1 MRYEASLQPSR
12 NAVLRGA
19 CKTRENGRAKRR
31 EGIRSA
37 KIKNSTARFKTR
49 AGVARWVF
57 LGGADRPPLSEG
69 GRDARGRKGEVGES
83 LRERG
88 AAVTEGHRH
97 HSPAAAGSSLTA
109 RVSQISA
116 PGGAGPSGQCRE
128 AARSPLPGQGGA
140 SSHLE
145 EPGELLLGT
154 FPPAPGSA
162 ARSLGCFPKDRTRAA
177 PSSRRLRAARSG
189 GAEQRDGQG

>member
-1 MRYEASLQPSR
+1 MMLAGFRRTEMWYEASLQPSR

-49 AGVARWVF
+49 SGAARGV
-57 LGGADRPPLSEG
+57 LLSGADRAPLSEG

-88 AAVTEGHRH
+88 GCRDRET
-97 HSPAAAGSSLTA
+97 PASLTCSRQELPHGRGQQDLRA
-109 RVSQISA
+109 GRRRPPRSVPGSGSVA
-116 PGGAGPSGQCRE
+116 PPRAGRCLLPPRGAG
-128 AARSPLPGQGGA
+128 
-140 SSHLE
+140 
-145 EPGELLLGT
+145 
-154 FPPAPGSA
+154 
-162 ARSLGCFPKDRTRAA
+162 
-177 PSSRRLRAARSG
+177 
-189 GAEQRDGQG
+189 